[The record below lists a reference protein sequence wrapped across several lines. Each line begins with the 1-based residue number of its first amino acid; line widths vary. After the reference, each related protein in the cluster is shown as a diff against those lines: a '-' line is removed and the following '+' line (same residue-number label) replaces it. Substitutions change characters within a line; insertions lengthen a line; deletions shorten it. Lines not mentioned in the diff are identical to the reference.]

1 MWDAYLGFYTRS
13 GQSWSAWWE
22 QHNEHRLI
30 VSRLIFWLDLRV
42 FHGSMVLLFVLNAV
56 FPLLI
61 AGGFVFLHRRL
72 HCETRPRN
80 LAHVALAAVMVVLA
94 TSWLQQENLTWA
106 FQSQFFLAYWLPL
119 LAFTLLAH
127 AQATGR
133 RRSFWLAWLAG
144 IASAGT
150 MANGVLALPLLV
162 LQAWVLRLRKRDAGL
177 LLLTAALVLGL
188 YFHGYHTPGQYT
200 APKGSIPIIEHSQV
214 MFMPYDTQSL
224 HVVRW
229 LDWARY
235 VLLFFGGPWHFMWH
249 QNALWPAMAM
259 GALWLALALA
269 AAWRVLRR
277 YPAQPYAL
285 ALLTLMAYLGAAA
298 LGAAHG
304 RAILGVEQ
312 ALSSRYLTPQ
322 LMAWAA
328 LLLLGAHLW
337 PRIATSRLA
346 LGLYAV
352 IPLLLLPMQLQG
364 ARTVPEYLMG
374 LRIPALAVQLGV
386 RDFEQIHRISYEDER
401 AFVLAEQARREHLA
415 VFGEP
420 DMRLARRYW
429 SGGEL
434 AAQTPQVRCVG
445 QINTI
450 EPIDGAPGVVRIG
463 GWLYDPQGQRAPS
476 LVLLSD
482 AQHGRG
488 VALGGL
494 RPPDAGHQ
502 RHALAAGFGGYLQT
516 SGLAHEGPVTLTGW
530 LDQRP
535 VCALTLDLSKWHG
548 PTGEK
553 TSLLMDQ

>member
-30 VSRLIFWLDLRV
+30 VSRRIFWLDLRV

-72 HCETRPRN
+72 HRETRPRN
-80 LAHVALAAVMVVLA
+80 LVHIALAAVMVVLA
-94 TSWLQQENLTWA
+94 TSWLQQENFTWA
-106 FQSQFFLAYWLPL
+106 FQSQFFLAYLLPL

-127 AQATGR
+127 AQVTGR

-150 MANGVLALPLLV
+150 MANGTLALPLLA
-162 LQAWVLRLRKRDAGL
+162 LQAWGLRLRKRDVGL

-200 APKGSIPIIEHSQV
+200 APKGSVTIIEHSQV
-214 MFMPYDTQSL
+214 MFMPYDTRLL
-224 HVVRW
+224 HVVHW
-229 LDWARY
+229 LDWVRY
-235 VLLFFGGPWHFMWH
+235 VLLFFGGSWHFMWH
-249 QNALWPAMAM
+249 QKALWPPMAM
-259 GALWLALALA
+259 GALWLTLALA
-269 AAWRVLRR
+269 AAWQVLRR
-277 YPAQPYAL
+277 YPTQPYAL

-304 RAILGVEQ
+304 RTILGVEQ

-328 LLLLGAHLW
+328 LLLLGVHLW
-337 PRIATSRLA
+337 PRAATSRLA

-364 ARTVPEYLMG
+364 ARAVPEYLTG
-374 LRIPALAVQLGV
+374 LRIAVLAVQLGV
-386 RDFEQIHRISYEDER
+386 RDFEQIHRMSYEGER
-401 AFVLAEQARREHLA
+401 TFELAEQAQREHLA

-429 SGGEL
+429 SGDEL
-434 AAQTPQVRCVG
+434 AAETPQAHCVG
-445 QINTI
+445 SLETI
-450 EPIDGAPGVVRIG
+450 EPIDGVPDVVRIQ

-476 LVLLSD
+476 LVLFSD
-482 AQHGRG
+482 AKHGRG

-494 RPPDAGHQ
+494 WRPDVEQALHQ
-502 RHALAAGFGGYLQT
+502 RHALVAGFGGYLQT
-516 SGLAHEGPVTLTGW
+516 SVLAQEGPVTLTGW

-535 VCALTLDLSKWHG
+535 ACVLTLDLSKWHG
-548 PTGEK
+548 
-553 TSLLMDQ
+553 